1 MEKKH
6 KILFVCIHNSAR
18 SQMAEAIVNN
28 YYGDRFSAESAGL
41 EKGTLNPF
49 AVKAMKEAGIDISGN
64 ETKKVFDF
72 FKEGRMY
79 KYVITVCDEA
89 NAERCPVFPGVSKT
103 LHWSFEDPSAITGS
117 DDDKLAGTIRIRDE
131 IKKQIDNW
139 IASLT

>member
-1 MEKKH
+1 
-6 KILFVCIHNSAR
+6 
-18 SQMAEAIVNN
+18 MAEAIVNN

>member
-1 MEKKH
+1 
-6 KILFVCIHNSAR
+6 
-18 SQMAEAIVNN
+18 MAEAIVNN

-49 AVKAMKEAGIDISGN
+49 AVKAMKEVGIDISGN